1 MRTDF
6 IKKDLENGFFALEQ
20 NTLNSVLDAV
30 NNGLPKM
37 DKQDIEVSNGNV
49 VYQEIGSV
57 AVISITGGMYKKDMS
72 ATCMDV
78 VSYPA
83 ILKAINKAE
92 NKKNVTTILFRVD
105 TGGGH
110 VDGADEVEEAIYKS
124 KKKTITLYEN
134 MGASGGIWI
143 FTASDEVYATETTM
157 LGSIGVV
164 ATYRNKDGENNDIVE
179 ITSSNAPN
187 KRCSVDENCKN
198 EIQTMIDGYEDI
210 FFARVTKNT
219 GFSDEKIKSVFN
231 DGGMIFASEA
241 QKEGFIKEVIT
252 FDTLLGKIATDR
264 NNTIN
269 GGFKMEYNKESFDA
283 LSAEH
288 ETALTALQAN
298 LSESQNALTIS
309 AEKIEK
315 LEALLKDTE
324 GKIEAKNNDLPEIMA
339 FAYERGV
346 DKETLIKMAGS
357 DSIND
362 AKVAFVDGASSN
374 GAFGAMNNSA
384 SVVEEDKKNNVESRA
399 KKLDVTFV

>member
-20 NTLNSVLDAV
+20 NTLNSVLEAV
-30 NNGLPKM
+30 NNGLPKI
-37 DKQDIEVSNGNV
+37 DKTNIEVSNGNV
-49 VYQEIGSV
+49 VYQEIGNI
-57 AVISITGGMYKKDMS
+57 AVVSITGGMYKKDMS

-164 ATYRNKDGENNDIVE
+164 ATYKNKDGENNDIIE

-187 KRCSVDENCKN
+187 KRCSLDEDCKN
-198 EIQTMIDGYEDI
+198 EIQTMIDGYEEI

-219 GFSDEKIKSVFN
+219 GFDNEKIKRVFN
-231 DGGMIFASEA
+231 NGGMIFASEA

-252 FDTLLGKIATDR
+252 FDTLLDKITTDK
-264 NNTIN
+264 NTTTN
-269 GGFKMEYNKESFDA
+269 GGFNMEYNKETFDA

-288 ETALTALQAN
+288 KTALDALQVNFNDA
-298 LSESQNALTIS
+298 QNALTVS

-315 LEALLKDTE
+315 LEVLLKDTE
-324 GKIEAKNNDLPEIMA
+324 SKIEAKENILPEIMA

-346 DKETLIKMAGS
+346 DKETLIKMATS
-357 DSIND
+357 ESVND
-362 AKVAFVDGASSN
+362 AKVAFIDGASSD
-374 GAFGAMNNSA
+374 GAFGAMNS
-384 SVVEEDKKNNVESRA
+384 SEDKQEKTDDTVKSRA
-399 KKLDVTFV
+399 KKLDVKFV